1 MSALDYGRE
10 TAETMPDLPVC
21 PRCKWQIPAPFLE
34 KQSASV
40 RCSRCG
46 FRLRDTIRE
55 YAQKQLEANAPA
67 KGVGE
72 EVLDKTGFP
81 IWILMLIVGC
91 VGVFGTLVYMT
102 VQNDRQI
109 DSEFRAEEAHKAEL
123 AKFRDDLNEMLDTYA
138 ALNSSSTPLAVGDAI
153 DGLTHFLETPP
164 ESPDDETLQVV
175 SQAEDRIE
183 ALIQL
188 YAQMNSTTP

>member
-1 MSALDYGRE
+1 MGEKAV
-10 TAETMPDLPVC
+10 ETMSELPVC

-55 YAQKQLEANAPA
+55 YVQKQEVANAPA

-81 IWILMLIVGC
+81 IWILGLILGC
-91 VGVFGTLVYMT
+91 VGVFGTLIYMT

-109 DSEFRAEEAHKAEL
+109 DSDFRAEEAHKAKL
-123 AKFRDDLNEMLDTYA
+123 AQYRDDLNAMLDTYST
-138 ALNSSSTPLAVGDAI
+138 LNSASTPLAVGDAI

-164 ESPDDETLQVV
+164 ESPDDETLELV
-175 SQAEDRIE
+175 STAEDRIE
-183 ALIQL
+183 ALIHL
-188 YAQMNSTTP
+188 YAQTNSATP